1 MKKALILAAA
11 AALSTQVIAEP
22 GCGSKGCGTTP
33 AAPAAAKAA
42 QDVFSF
48 LPEVV
53 ATVDGQDVKK
63 AEVVQAV
70 TAATQQFAQQGM
82 SLSQLPKQFLDQY
95 VSRAIDSRVERLI
108 LLTLAKADG
117 ITPSAD
123 LADTAIELSSK
134 QIDKQKEMQTQM
146 LAKMPKEQ
154 REKIEAQVKESRGM
168 TVEEAIE
175 AEVKTQRENM
185 TKGIKARA
193 NDADYQKTMAV
204 QVWVDKTI
212 ISSIEIND
220 TEANEFYDKN
230 PKNFTQPETVT
241 ASHILVI
248 PEGADPRAQKAATP
262 EAKEAAK
269 KKIEGILAQIKGGA
283 DFGELAEKESSCP
296 SGKQAKGSLGA
307 FPRGQMDPAFETA
320 AFGLEKGGMTDVVES
335 SFGFHIIKV
344 TDKAE
349 AKLAKFDEVKDVI
362 KMRLQGQK
370 INEKVKEAVK
380 AQRGK
385 SEVKVNYVAPKA
397 PSMPGMMPQQ

>member
-11 AALSTQVIAEP
+11 AAISTQAFADEN
-22 GCGSKGCGTTP
+22 CGSKTCSSTAP
-33 AAPAAAKAA
+33 KAAPAAAKSA
-42 QDVFSF
+42 QDTFSF

-63 AEVVQAV
+63 AEIVKAV
-70 TAATQQFAQQGM
+70 TAAMQQFTQQGM
-82 SLSQLPKQFLDQY
+82 ALSQVPKQFIDQY
-95 VSRAIDSRVERLI
+95 VGRAIDSRIERLI
-108 LLTLAKADG
+108 LLSLAKEGG

-123 LADTAIELSSK
+123 LADTAIELSTK
-134 QIDKQKEMQTQM
+134 QINKQKEMQTQM
-146 LAKMPKEQ
+146 LAKMPEEQ
-154 REKIEAQVKESRGM
+154 RKQVEEQVKKARGM
-168 TVEEAIE
+168 SVEEAIE
-175 AEVKTQRENM
+175 AEVKTQTENM
-185 TKGIKARA
+185 TKGIKSRA

-204 QVWVDKTI
+204 QIWVDKNI
-212 ISSIEIND
+212 ISKIVID
-220 TEANEFYDKN
+220 DKEANEFYDKN
-230 PKNFTQPETVT
+230 QNNFTQQETVT

-248 PEGADPRAQKAATP
+248 PEGADPRAKKAATP

-269 KKIEGILAQIKGGA
+269 KKIEGILAQIKSGA

-307 FPRGQMDPAFETA
+307 FPRGQMDPAFEKA

-344 TDKAE
+344 TDKSE

-370 INEKVKEAVK
+370 INEKVKEAVA

-385 SEVKVNYVAPKA
+385 SDVKVNYVAPKA
-397 PSMPGMMPQQ
+397 PVMPGMGK